1 MTGQLEIEIHFHF
14 HIFDTCNLTLSSC
27 AVGATWNS
35 MSFSLS
41 HLSNLY
47 FHFIF
52 LCWRSYLKFTL
63 PLLWPHFLIWTLI
76 LSFSASSSSLSSYLS
91 PYHHHHICHPH
102 NYCLL
107 SLLTIHIIFRIL
119 IPCIVFILA
128 ATIISQVWW
137 AHRSPSQDSSISGQ
151 SWDSPLSVSKILKY
165 FLASVIPLFFDYAM
179 KKAVRRLCSWWIL
192 VLLLNVPLF
201 LSLYFSLVG
210 NS

>member
-35 MSFSLS
+35 ISFSLS

-119 IPCIVFILA
+119 IPCIVLA
-128 ATIISQVWW
+128 AIIISQVWW
-137 AHRSPSQDSSISGQ
+137 AHHSPISRFLNIWAVMRFTTFRLENPEILSCKRNPLVLWLCNEKSS
-151 SWDSPLSVSKILKY
+151 
-165 FLASVIPLFFDYAM
+165 
-179 KKAVRRLCSWWIL
+179 KKAL
-192 VLLLNVPLF
+192 
-201 LSLYFSLVG
+201 
-210 NS
+210 